1 MKAEYQQKGE
11 TLNYTNPTDDFV
23 EAGTLI
29 IYGDICGIAAT
40 DIAPGQLG
48 TIATTGAWRMPK
60 DTAEITG
67 GAKVY
72 YDEENNVVTATAS
85 TNTFVGIAIE
95 DADATAATVAV
106 RLNG

>member
-1 MKAEYQQKGE
+1 MKAEFRQKGE
-11 TLNYTNPTDDFV
+11 MLNYINPTDDFV
-23 EAGTLI
+23 EAGTLVI
-29 IYGDICGIAAT
+29 FGDICGITAT

-48 TIATTGAWRMPK
+48 TIATTGVWQMPK

-72 YDEENNVVTATAS
+72 YDEANDVV
-85 TNTFVGIAIE
+85 NTTESDIFVGIAIE
-95 DADATAATVAV
+95 DADATASTVAV